1 MGKIIEPDGKFKIF
15 EDLFSVVLIF
25 YEMLVVPLIL
35 SFTEMHVPLGITSVS
50 YFITVYFLID
60 ICINFNT
67 AYYYKGNL
75 ILDRKLII
83 FNYLKGTF
91 QFVYLIQ
98 KIIN

>member
-1 MGKIIEPDGKFKIF
+1 MGKIIEPDGRFKIF

-35 SFTEMHVPLGITSVS
+35 SFTEMTVPSEINRVS

-60 ICINFNT
+60 ITINFNT
-67 AYYYKGNL
+67 GYYYKGNL

-83 FNYLKGTF
+83 SNYLRGF
-91 QFVYLIQ
+91 
-98 KIIN
+98 